1 MLVLLTM
8 FLSISKIPKQEDIKL
23 QWFKNIGREVK
34 QYATVC
40 SKHFKEENFCYTGIN
55 NIKRMLLP
63 GAVPSLLLTPSNRTE
78 ENNPLTVSDKENCS
92 NFEITENQMTDNCD
106 FRENIGECGINDS
119 PFSINSTENT
129 SQSILKRNANEPK
142 INAKRLYNLRNIGDL
157 RREDFTSNASWQLD
171 NNFAKKKKILILIL
185 IKKKKKRHFK
195 KRINRLDKKVNN
207 LQRLLD
213 HKKMD

>member
-1 MLVLLTM
+1 MVHVCCICKLHAGAIDDVS
-8 FLSISKIPKQEDIKL
+8 FHKIPKQEDIKL

-63 GAVPSLLLTPSNRTE
+63 GAVPSLLLTPSN
-78 ENNPLTVSDKENCS
+78 
-92 NFEITENQMTDNCD
+92 
-106 FRENIGECGINDS
+106 RENIGECGINDS